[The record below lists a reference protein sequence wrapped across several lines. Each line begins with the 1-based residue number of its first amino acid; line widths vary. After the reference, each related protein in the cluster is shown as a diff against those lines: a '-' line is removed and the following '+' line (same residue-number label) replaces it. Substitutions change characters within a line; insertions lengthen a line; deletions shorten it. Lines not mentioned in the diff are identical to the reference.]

1 MDIELDLTS
10 TPLSRRPSTTTS
22 SPPTSTQSTS
32 ATSSPESSVFSYNC
46 QSSQRSIT
54 SVSVTSAGDHGQS
67 DDDVAYYSDSESQEI
82 VSHNNTSAGRDSHL
96 GHPDSLPCPVDHD
109 SRYGGAIT
117 SPRTLLQTE
126 SVALRSRLS
135 GLAQSTS
142 MNSPLPLECRQ
153 NPRRTQRASR
163 IGSSNG
169 TERSESR
176 PPPQLVRQCERKD
189 SFVDSLVGELERQM
203 SNHEITLTFM
213 ALIDTTTQTIE
224 TIWPLSIA
232 HGRANTDQNLIGL
245 RTFVQ
250 EVLRRSKTSYSTLL
264 VAIYY
269 LVVVMSGLPKDD
281 FTMEQKIDSDGF
293 RAMQCGRRMF
303 LAALIL
309 ASKYLQDRN
318 YSTRAWSKISGL
330 KVTEINTNERAF
342 LAAVNWKLHMPEP
355 LFQRWERIVLKYSPS
370 GHTPTVPRSSPA
382 ACQTWRSIV
391 RQLNAGLDQFDNR
404 GKLLSDCDSGYYSE
418 SSAPSSRGSS
428 PHAPRNSVET
438 PIAETTTSIPP
449 SLPELPPLTL
459 EPTPQESKSDHRML
473 PPLQPREGLL
483 PTPQIT
489 PQVRNFCTPAVSA
502 SGLLPRRP
510 SMGLAMTEHRKCWE
524 ESLLD
529 CAKSWKSRSDSMPH
543 RPFTHI
549 PSSLSNYSSSPD
561 PLSDISGYPSRSSS
575 ISSVASSNCALP
587 EPCLAVGVMRRCA
600 NMKVSTLPDSLQ
612 VSGNMPFPV
621 LPTSPASCGSDFYFK
636 ERPKRS
642 EAEIRPTAHTTHQS
656 PGRRMSSNAEA
667 MLRSSESEFM
677 SAAVKSSQSASSTSR
692 TLGTDDDGAT
702 PRPRQTSTEATPSPC
717 SQTYQAAAAL
727 VDLTLDRSTALLQAR
742 TPTTADSRKRGRP
755 LSMDLG
761 LQSSVR
767 DLVRPHSLEG
777 AGHDDKENA
786 IVIPDDKVV
795 ADSWLLKDG
804 DGRRNDEL
812 WTAIDRQNESTSV
825 IRDQVMSSL
834 LASTSSESLPRKKT
848 CCAPLRNHD
857 SDLSPIDT
865 LQSSYKDYHTQS
877 QQQAKQSA
885 RKRSGSTRKSSGQSL
900 KRGSQRKPAAEMGYL
915 VKNGREEY
923 VEMEAQGEA
932 GEMKQRLLYGEVR
945 RW

>member
-1 MDIELDLTS
+1 MSVMTARQPVETHTS
-10 TPLSRRPSTTTS
+10 AIRIVSPVRSIMKTDMERPLQALERSYRRRALLSRVDPQGLLNQPLKIPRCPSTVDKTLGARKERLEQDRPMES
-22 SPPTSTQSTS
+22 NNQNHGLRLSWS
-32 ATSSPESSVFSYNC
+32 ASANAKTALW
-46 QSSQRSIT
+46 IAL
-54 SVSVTSAGDHGQS
+54 SVSWS
-67 DDDVAYYSDSESQEI
+67 
-82 VSHNNTSAGRDSHL
+82 GR
-96 GHPDSLPCPVDHD
+96 
-109 SRYGGAIT
+109 
-117 SPRTLLQTE
+117 
-126 SVALRSRLS
+126 
-135 GLAQSTS
+135 
-142 MNSPLPLECRQ
+142 CRV
-153 NPRRTQRASR
+153 RR
-163 IGSSNG
+163 
-169 TERSESR
+169 E
-176 PPPQLVRQCERKD
+176 V
-189 SFVDSLVGELERQM
+189 
-203 SNHEITLTFM
+203 LTFM
-213 ALIDTTTQTIE
+213 ALLDTTTQTIE
-224 TIWPLSIA
+224 TIWPLSTA

-330 KVTEINTNERAF
+330 KVTEINTNEKAF

-370 GHTPTVPRSSPA
+370 GNTPSVPRSSPA

-391 RQLNAGLDQFDNR
+391 RQLNADLDQFDNR
-404 GKLLSDCDSGYYSE
+404 GLLLSDNDSGYYSE

-428 PHAPRNSVET
+428 PHAPRTSLEN
-438 PIAETTTSIPP
+438 PIPENATSIPAP
-449 SLPELPPLTL
+449 LPELPPLTL

-510 SMGLAMTEHRKCWE
+510 SMGLAMAEHRKCWE

-529 CAKSWKSRSDSMPH
+529 CANSWQSRSDSILH

-561 PLSDISGYPSRSSS
+561 SMSDISGYPSRSSS

-587 EPCLAVGVMRRCA
+587 EPCLAMGVMRRCA
-600 NMKVSTLPDSLQ
+600 NMKMSTLPDSLQ
-612 VSGNMPFPV
+612 VSGNVAFPRIPV
-621 LPTSPASCGSDFYFK
+621 SPSSRGSDFYFK
-636 ERPKRS
+636 ERPKLLKV
-642 EAEIRPTAHTTHQS
+642 ENRPTTRTAYQP
-656 PGRRMSSNAEA
+656 PGSRMSSNTEA
-667 MLRSSESEFM
+667 MHWSSESERM
-677 SAAVKSSQSASSTSR
+677 SAAAKPSESATTTSGTSS
-692 TLGTDDDGAT
+692 TDDDGAT
-702 PRPRQTSTEATPSPC
+702 PRPRRTSNETTPSPC

-727 VDLTLDRSTALLQAR
+727 VNLTLDRSTAPHQAR
-742 TPTTADSRKRGRP
+742 TPTADSRKRGRP
-755 LSMDLG
+755 SSIDLG

-767 DLVRPHSLEG
+767 DLVRPHSSEG
-777 AGHDDKENA
+777 SRNDDGDSA
-786 IVIPDDKVV
+786 IVIPDDEIV
-795 ADSWLLKDG
+795 ADSWLLRDG
-804 DGRRNDEL
+804 DGKRNNEL
-812 WTAIDRQNESTSV
+812 WASIDRQNESTPI
-825 IRDQVMSSL
+825 IREQVMSSL
-834 LASTSSESLPRKKT
+834 LANTSSESLPRKKT
-848 CCAPLRNHD
+848 CCAPLRYHD
-857 SDLSPIDT
+857 SDPSPIGNLESSRKDG
-865 LQSSYKDYHTQS
+865 QSQS
-877 QQQAKQSA
+877 QCQQQAKQSA
-885 RKRSGSTRKSSGQSL
+885 RKRSGSARKSSGQSS

-923 VEMEAQGEA
+923 VEMEAQGGPEL
-932 GEMKQRLLYGEVR
+932 KQRLLYGEVG

>member
-1 MDIELDLTS
+1 
-10 TPLSRRPSTTTS
+10 
-22 SPPTSTQSTS
+22 
-32 ATSSPESSVFSYNC
+32 
-46 QSSQRSIT
+46 
-54 SVSVTSAGDHGQS
+54 
-67 DDDVAYYSDSESQEI
+67 
-82 VSHNNTSAGRDSHL
+82 
-96 GHPDSLPCPVDHD
+96 
-109 SRYGGAIT
+109 
-117 SPRTLLQTE
+117 
-126 SVALRSRLS
+126 
-135 GLAQSTS
+135 
-142 MNSPLPLECRQ
+142 
-153 NPRRTQRASR
+153 
-163 IGSSNG
+163 
-169 TERSESR
+169 
-176 PPPQLVRQCERKD
+176 
-189 SFVDSLVGELERQM
+189 
-203 SNHEITLTFM
+203 M

-330 KVTEINTNERAF
+330 KLSEINTNERAF

-370 GHTPTVPRSSPA
+370 GHTPSVPRSSPA

-391 RQLNAGLDQFDNR
+391 RQLNADLDQFDNR
-404 GKLLSDCDSGYYSE
+404 GMLLSDNDSGYYSE

-428 PHAPRNSVET
+428 PHAPRSTLENTIPEN
-438 PIAETTTSIPP
+438 ATSIPP
-449 SLPELPPLTL
+449 LLPELPPLTL

-529 CAKSWKSRSDSMPH
+529 CAKSWQSRSDSIPH
-543 RPFTHI
+543 RPFSHI

-561 PLSDISGYPSRSSS
+561 SMSDVSGYPSRSSS

-600 NMKVSTLPDSLQ
+600 NMKMSTLPDSLQ
-612 VSGNMPFPV
+612 VSGNIAVLRMPV
-621 LPTSPASCGSDFYFK
+621 SPASRGSDFYFK
-636 ERPKRS
+636 ERPKRL
-642 EAEIRPTAHTTHQS
+642 EAENRPTTRTAYHP
-656 PGRRMSSNAEA
+656 PGSRMSSNIEA
-667 MLRSSESEFM
+667 TQSSSESEQM
-677 SAAVKSSQSASSTSR
+677 SAAVKAGENATTTSGRSS
-692 TLGTDDDGAT
+692 TDDDGAT
-702 PRPRQTSTEATPSPC
+702 PRPRCTSTETTPSPF

-727 VDLTLDRSTALLQAR
+727 VDLTVDRSSALHQAR
-742 TPTTADSRKRGRP
+742 TPTDSRKRGRP
-755 LSMDLG
+755 TSINLG

-767 DLVRPHSLEG
+767 DLIRPHSLEG
-777 AGHDDKENA
+777 VNYNDRDSA
-786 IVIPDDKVV
+786 IVIPDDEIV
-795 ADSWLLKDG
+795 AESWLLKDG
-804 DGRRNDEL
+804 DGDGL
-812 WTAIDRQNESTSV
+812 WTSIDRQNESTPI
-825 IRDQVMSSL
+825 IREQVMSTV
-834 LASTSSESLPRKKT
+834 LANTSSESLPRKKT

-857 SDLSPIDT
+857 SDPFPIDN
-865 LQSSYKDYHTQS
+865 LESSREDIQS

-885 RKRSGSTRKSSGQSL
+885 RKRSGSTRKSSGQSS
-900 KRGSQRKPAAEMGYL
+900 RRASQRKPAAEMGYL

-923 VEMEAQGEA
+923 VEMEAQGGGGGG
-932 GEMKQRLLYGEVR
+932 GELKQRLLYGEVA

>member
-1 MDIELDLTS
+1 MGTDMEGLLQARKRSYRRSASLSGADPQVLLEQ
-10 TPLSRRPSTTTS
+10 PLYTRRCPSIVDKTLGARNERLAQDRPVEPGNRNHGLRLS
-22 SPPTSTQSTS
+22 CFAS
-32 ATSSPESSVFSYNC
+32 ANAKTALW
-46 QSSQRSIT
+46 IAL
-54 SVSVTSAGDHGQS
+54 SVSWS
-67 DDDVAYYSDSESQEI
+67 
-82 VSHNNTSAGRDSHL
+82 
-96 GHPDSLPCPVDHD
+96 
-109 SRYGGAIT
+109 
-117 SPRTLLQTE
+117 
-126 SVALRSRLS
+126 
-135 GLAQSTS
+135 
-142 MNSPLPLECRQ
+142 
-153 NPRRTQRASR
+153 
-163 IGSSNG
+163 
-169 TERSESR
+169 
-176 PPPQLVRQCERKD
+176 
-189 SFVDSLVGELERQM
+189 
-203 SNHEITLTFM
+203 
-213 ALIDTTTQTIE
+213 DTTTQTIE

-330 KVTEINTNERAF
+330 KVSEINTNERAF

-370 GHTPTVPRSSPA
+370 GHTPSVPRSSPT

-391 RQLNAGLDQFDNR
+391 RQLNADLDQFDNR
-404 GKLLSDCDSGYYSE
+404 GMLLSDNDSGYYSE

-428 PHAPRNSVET
+428 PHAPRNSAET
-438 PIAETTTSIPP
+438 PIPENTTSIPP
-449 SLPELPPLTL
+449 SLPDLPPLTL

-510 SMGLAMTEHRKCWE
+510 SMGLAMAEHRKCWE

-529 CAKSWKSRSDSMPH
+529 CATSWQSRSDSIPH

-549 PSSLSNYSSSPD
+549 PSSLSNRSSSPD
-561 PLSDISGYPSRSSS
+561 STSDMSGYPSRSSS

-600 NMKVSTLPDSLQ
+600 NMKMSTLPDSLQ
-612 VSGNMPFPV
+612 ASGNMAFPRPPV
-621 LPTSPASCGSDFYFK
+621 SPASRGSDFYFK

-642 EAEIRPTAHTTHQS
+642 EAENRPTPHTTYRPS
-656 PGRRMSSNAEA
+656 GRRMLSNADA
-667 MLRSSESEFM
+667 IRWSSETECTTT
-677 SAAVKSSQSASSTSR
+677 AVESSQRATTTSR
-692 TLGTDDDGAT
+692 TSSTDDDGAT
-702 PRPRQTSTEATPSPC
+702 PRPRHTTAEATPSPC

-727 VDLTLDRSTALLQAR
+727 VDLTLDRSTAPHQIP

-755 LSMDLG
+755 QSMDLG

-767 DLVRPHSLEG
+767 DLVRPPSSEG
-777 AGHDDKENA
+777 ARHDDGDRA
-786 IVIPDDKVV
+786 IVIPDDEAV

-812 WTAIDRQNESTSV
+812 WACIDRQNESTPI
-825 IRDQVMSSL
+825 IREQIMSTL
-834 LASTSSESLPRKKT
+834 LANTSSESLPRKKT
-848 CCAPLRNHD
+848 CCAPLRSHEPD
-857 SDLSPIDT
+857 PSP
-865 LQSSYKDYHTQS
+865 LQNLDPSHKDNQTQH
-877 QQQAKQSA
+877 QAKQSA
-885 RKRSGSTRKSSGQSL
+885 RKRSGSTRKSNGQLS

-915 VKNGREEY
+915 VRNGREEY
-923 VEMEAQGEA
+923 VEMETQGV
-932 GEMKQRLLYGEVR
+932 GEMKQRLLYGEVGL
-945 RW
+945 W

>member
-1 MDIELDLTS
+1 
-10 TPLSRRPSTTTS
+10 
-22 SPPTSTQSTS
+22 
-32 ATSSPESSVFSYNC
+32 
-46 QSSQRSIT
+46 
-54 SVSVTSAGDHGQS
+54 
-67 DDDVAYYSDSESQEI
+67 
-82 VSHNNTSAGRDSHL
+82 
-96 GHPDSLPCPVDHD
+96 
-109 SRYGGAIT
+109 
-117 SPRTLLQTE
+117 
-126 SVALRSRLS
+126 
-135 GLAQSTS
+135 
-142 MNSPLPLECRQ
+142 
-153 NPRRTQRASR
+153 
-163 IGSSNG
+163 
-169 TERSESR
+169 
-176 PPPQLVRQCERKD
+176 
-189 SFVDSLVGELERQM
+189 
-203 SNHEITLTFM
+203 M

-330 KVTEINTNERAF
+330 KVIEINTNEKAF

-370 GHTPTVPRSSPA
+370 GHTPSVPRSSPA

-391 RQLNAGLDQFDNR
+391 RQLNADLDQFDNH
-404 GKLLSDCDSGYYSE
+404 GVLLSDNDSGYYSE
-418 SSAPSSRGSS
+418 SSPPSSRGSS
-428 PHAPRNSVET
+428 PHAPRDSLEN
-438 PIAETTTSIPP
+438 PIPENATSIPP
-449 SLPELPPLTL
+449 PLPELPPLTL
-459 EPTPQESKSDHRML
+459 EPTPQEGKSDHRML

-510 SMGLAMTEHRKCWE
+510 SMGLAMAEHRKCWE
-524 ESLLD
+524 ESLMD
-529 CAKSWKSRSDSMPH
+529 CANSWQSKSDSIPH
-543 RPFTHI
+543 RLFTHI

-561 PLSDISGYPSRSSS
+561 SMSDISGYPSRSSS

-600 NMKVSTLPDSLQ
+600 NLKRSTLPDSLQ
-612 VSGNMPFPV
+612 VSGNIAFPRIP
-621 LPTSPASCGSDFYFK
+621 LSPASRGSEFYFK
-636 ERPKRS
+636 ERPKRL
-642 EAEIRPTAHTTHQS
+642 EAENRPTTCTTYQS
-656 PGRRMSSNAEA
+656 LGSKMSSDSKVTHPNSEVERMSAA
-667 MLRSSESEFM
+667 AKSSES
-677 SAAVKSSQSASSTSR
+677 ATTAPGRSS
-692 TLGTDDDGAT
+692 TDDDGAT
-702 PRPRQTSTEATPSPC
+702 PRPRRTASETTPSPC

-727 VDLTLDRSTALLQAR
+727 VDLTLDRSAAPHQAQ
-742 TPTTADSRKRGRP
+742 TPTADSRKRGRP

-767 DLVRPHSLEG
+767 DLVRRHSLEG
-777 AGHDDKENA
+777 AREDDGDSA
-786 IVIPDDKVV
+786 IIIPDDEIV

-804 DGRRNDEL
+804 DAKRNNEL
-812 WTAIDRQNESTSV
+812 WTSIDGQNESTPI

-834 LASTSSESLPRKKT
+834 LANTSSESLPRKKT
-848 CCAPLRNHD
+848 CCAPLRSID
-857 SDLSPIDT
+857 SDPSPLDT
-865 LQSSYKDYHTQS
+865 LESSSKDSQS
-877 QQQAKQSA
+877 QHQPKQSA
-885 RKRSGSTRKSSGQSL
+885 RKRSSGSARKSSGQSS
-900 KRGSQRKPAAEMGYL
+900 KRASQRKPAAEMGYL
-915 VKNGREEY
+915 VQNGRDEY
-923 VEMEAQGEA
+923 VEREAAQEPGGEM
-932 GEMKQRLLYGEVR
+932 MKQRLLYGEVG